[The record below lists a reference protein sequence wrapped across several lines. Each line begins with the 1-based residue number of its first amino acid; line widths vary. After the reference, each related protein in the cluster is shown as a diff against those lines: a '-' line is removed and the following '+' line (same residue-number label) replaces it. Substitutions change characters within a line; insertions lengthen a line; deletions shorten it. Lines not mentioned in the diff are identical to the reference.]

1 MYEMKIAIV
10 GYSGGGKSTLARFLS
25 KKLHTPVLYLDT
37 VHWLPGWQER
47 PREETREIVK
57 TFLDENEAWVIDG
70 SYGKVHYERRMQ
82 EADKIIFLNFN
93 RFTCMRRAFKRRKE
107 YKGKNRFSM
116 TEGCEERISW
126 QFFWW
131 LLWEGRTKDRREKF
145 TILQKNYPNKV
156 IILKNQRQL
165 NKFTREIE
173 EGLWQ

>member
-1 MYEMKIAIV
+1 MKIAIV
-10 GYSGGGKSTLARFLS
+10 GYSGSGKSTLAKFLS
-25 KKLHTPVLYLDT
+25 EQLNSPVLYLDR

-47 PREETREIVK
+47 PREETREIVEK
-57 TFLDENEAWVIDG
+57 FLDENKAWVIDG
-70 SYGKVHYERRMQ
+70 SYGKVHYERRMD

-93 RFTCMRRAFKRRKE
+93 RFTCLRRAFKRKRE

-131 LLWEGRTKDRREKF
+131 LIWEGRTKARREKF
-145 TILQKNYPNKV
+145 TYLEEKYKDKI
-156 IILKNQRQL
+156 IILKNQKQL
-165 NKFTREIE
+165 DRFKREMK